1 MFQRNIYVKKN
12 KIYNIKCEKGININI
27 IKIYIIK
34 KKLSKMSKN
43 K

>member
-1 MFQRNIYVKKN
+1 M
-12 KIYNIKCEKGININI
+12 YNIKCEKEVNINI
-27 IKIYIIK
+27 VKIYIIK